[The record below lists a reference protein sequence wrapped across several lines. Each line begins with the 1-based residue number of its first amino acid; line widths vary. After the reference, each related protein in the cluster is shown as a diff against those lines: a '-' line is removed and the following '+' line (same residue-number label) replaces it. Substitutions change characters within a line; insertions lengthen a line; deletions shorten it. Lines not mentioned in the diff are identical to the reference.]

1 MKNLNYY
8 IFFAFLTGIV
18 VYYFAFYKT
27 GGLKNLGS
35 GSGSGNGGGNSGGS
49 GSGSDRI
56 NYNGKYYFD
65 WIGSGYGPIGPNND
79 ISTPGFHII
88 KTDIDAPIPKTISD
102 NITKNSRIGVYKITG
117 EKVGEYDTYEKQ
129 PSPEGKKSGYPDI
142 ITVAASDQQIKNQI
156 YERRENEP
164 SGYLKVE

>member
-27 GGLKNLGS
+27 GGLKNLT
-35 GSGSGNGGGNSGGS
+35 GSGNGGGNGGGS
-49 GSGSDRI
+49 GSGSGSDKI
-56 NYNGKYYFD
+56 SYGGKYYFD
-65 WIGSGYGPIGPNND
+65 WIGSGYSIPGNSN

-88 KTDIDAPIPKTISD
+88 KTDIDAPISKTIKD
-102 NITKNSRIGVYKITG
+102 NITKNTRIGVYKITG
-117 EKVGEYDTYEKQ
+117 EKVGEFDTYEKQ

-142 ITVAASDQQIKNQI
+142 ITVAANDQQIKNQI

-164 SGYLKVE
+164 AGYLKVE

>member
-27 GGLKNLGS
+27 GGLKNLAT
-35 GSGSGNGGGNSGGS
+35 GSGNGGGNGSGS
-49 GSGSDRI
+49 GSGSDKIR
-56 NYNGKYYFD
+56 YSGKYYFD
-65 WIGSGYGPIGPNND
+65 WIGTGYSIPGNNN

-88 KTDIDAPIPKTISD
+88 KTDIDAPISKTISD
-102 NITKNSRIGVYKITG
+102 NITKNSRLGVYKITD
-117 EKVGEYDTYEKQ
+117 EKVGEFDTYEPQ

-142 ITVAASDQQIKNQI
+142 ITIAANDQQIKNQI
-156 YERRENEP
+156 YERREDEP

>member
-8 IFFAFLTGIV
+8 IFFAFLTGII

-35 GSGSGNGGGNSGGS
+35 GNSGGGGNGS
-49 GSGSDRI
+49 GSGSGSNKI

-65 WIGSGYGPIGPNND
+65 WIGTGYSIPGNNN

-88 KTDIDAPIPKTISD
+88 KTDIDAPIPKTIND

-117 EKVGEYDTYEKQ
+117 EKINEYSTYETQ

-142 ITVAASDQQIKNQI
+142 ITIAANDQQIKNQI